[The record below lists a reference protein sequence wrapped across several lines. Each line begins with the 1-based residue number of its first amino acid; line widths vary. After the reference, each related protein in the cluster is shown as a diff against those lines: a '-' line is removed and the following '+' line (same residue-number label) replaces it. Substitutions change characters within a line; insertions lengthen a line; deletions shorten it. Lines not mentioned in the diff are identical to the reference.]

1 MPRSPLLAGLLL
13 AAALSA
19 CSRSEAPD
27 TTTPGPNPEEPAP
40 RVMRCPPAPGA
51 QDLAARQDG
60 SCAETGARS

>member
-1 MPRSPLLAGLLL
+1 MPRSPLLASLLL

-27 TTTPGPNPEEPAP
+27 TATPGPSPEEPAP

-51 QDLAARQDG
+51 QDVAARPDG
-60 SCAETGARS
+60 SCGAAGARS

>member
-1 MPRSPLLAGLLL
+1 MPRSPLLASLLL

-19 CSRSEAPD
+19 CSRSEAPE
-27 TTTPGPNPEEPAP
+27 TTTPAPNPEEPAP

-51 QDLAARQDG
+51 QDVAARQDG